1 MRPPRIDPAGPATH
15 MVSMTD
21 QQPPDFAATARTIE
35 EEFALFDEPREKI
48 EYVIDLGKDLPPLE
62 ENLKTEGNRVRGCQS
77 QVWLVAELDPRT
89 RCVSFRADSDAV
101 IVKGLI
107 SLVLRLYSGR
117 TPETILANP
126 PELFE
131 RVGLGR
137 LLTPGR
143 ANGLYSMVERIRQ
156 LARAFTAAPAPAEG

>member
-1 MRPPRIDPAGPATH
+1 
-15 MVSMTD
+15 MVGMTEQH
-21 QQPPDFAATARTIE
+21 QQDFDATAQAIE
-35 EEFALFDEPREKI
+35 DEFALFDEPREKI

-62 ENLKTEGNRVRGCQS
+62 DRHKTEGNRVRGCQS
-77 QVWLVAELDPRT
+77 QVWLVAELDPQSRA
-89 RCVSFRADSDAV
+89 VSLRADSDAV

-126 PELFE
+126 PDLFE

-156 LARAFTAAPAPAEG
+156 LARAYQAAPAEG